1 MRTEREGR
9 PLAGARE
16 MRGFRV
22 VEDDGE
28 DPNLNPRVLEN
39 ALHGGEEDSG
49 AGADTPGVK
58 EVVAAI
64 NAQWWTPVQKP
75 SFCRVGVAEGGWYEG
90 TFELERRRSAL
101 WDLKRRSF
109 SLEWTQLCGIQ
120 PRAFKWE
127 RKQKKLVSRLGCQLQ

>member
-1 MRTEREGR
+1 MGRTDGSETMRTKREGR

-28 DPNLNPRVLEN
+28 DPSLNPS

-58 EVVAAI
+58 ELVAAI
-64 NAQWWTPVQKP
+64 NAQ
-75 SFCRVGVAEGGWYEG
+75 
-90 TFELERRRSAL
+90 
-101 WDLKRRSF
+101 
-109 SLEWTQLCGIQ
+109 
-120 PRAFKWE
+120 
-127 RKQKKLVSRLGCQLQ
+127 

>member
-1 MRTEREGR
+1 MKTEVSKSSDVVGRTDGSETMRTEREGR

-28 DPNLNPRVLEN
+28 DPSLNPRVLEN

-64 NAQWWTPVQKP
+64 NAQ
-75 SFCRVGVAEGGWYEG
+75 
-90 TFELERRRSAL
+90 
-101 WDLKRRSF
+101 
-109 SLEWTQLCGIQ
+109 
-120 PRAFKWE
+120 
-127 RKQKKLVSRLGCQLQ
+127 